1 MERSTRADSN
11 TYTSEAFPD
20 LRTCCGVVDRVQMA
34 VIAQASGTHE
44 VSWIKFLHPGD
55 ANPALC
61 ARSHALA
68 TGRLQDPR
76 YRLRRADRI
85 YRWFC
90 VLSRPAQIATV
101 AVVANRC
108 GVQRIRSLLNRTSG
122 EKVTPDLNKV
132 SGQVFRRL
140 HGDAAR
146 RRIVNPMEVINPV
159 LDLSNRRFVRSA
171 RQSVD
176 DVAVDIWDH
185 GIGLGMG
192 SAICRSIIGALDG
205 SLWVPLQAGTVQ

>member
-11 TYTSEAFPD
+11 TYSSQAFPD
-20 LRTCCGVVDRVQMA
+20 LRTYCGVVDREQMA
-34 VIAQASGTHE
+34 VIAREGMRSSAE
-44 VSWIKFLHPGD
+44 RRVCIARVKEFD
-55 ANPALC
+55 PA
-61 ARSHALA
+61 
-68 TGRLQDPR
+68 DFV
-76 YRLRRADRI
+76 RADCDR
-85 YRWFC
+85 C
-90 VLSRPAQIATV
+90 HG
-101 AVVANRC
+101 C

-132 SGQVFRRL
+132 SGQVLHRL

-146 RRIVNPMEVINPV
+146 RRIVNPMEVMNPV
-159 LDLSNRRFVRSA
+159 LDLPNRRFVRSA

-176 DVAVDIWDH
+176 DVAVDIGDH

-205 SLWVPLQAGTVQ
+205 GLWVPLQAGTVQ